1 MLLMFW
7 KGLSVPAGLGPG
19 ALGPLTITSSAV
31 TGRMAI
37 PGAGG
42 IPGNSVL
49 LVTNLNPDVSWK
61 VLYVKSLSG
70 GGIVASDLELNSMKM
85 FILRIFIKIHH

>member
-1 MLLMFW
+1 MLLLFC

-19 ALGPLTITSSAV
+19 ALGPLAITSSAV

-42 IPGNSVL
+42 MPGNSVL

-61 VLYVKSLSG
+61 VSYVKSLSG
-70 GGIVASDLELNSMKM
+70 GNIVASVFELNSNGNV
-85 FILRIFIKIHH
+85 

>member
-1 MLLMFW
+1 MLLLFH

-19 ALGPLTITSSAV
+19 APGPLAITSAV

-42 IPGNSVL
+42 YARKFRL
-49 LVTNLNPDVSWK
+49 CFVTNLNPDVSWK
-61 VLYVKSLSG
+61 VSYVKSLSG
-70 GGIVASDLELNSMKM
+70 GNIVASDFESIQMEM
-85 FILRIFIKIHH
+85 FKNLC

>member
-19 ALGPLTITSSAV
+19 ALGPLAITSSAV

-70 GGIVASDLELNSMKM
+70 GGIGSFWPRVKFNENVYFKN
-85 FILRIFIKIHH
+85 FY

>member
-1 MLLMFW
+1 MLLLFH

-19 ALGPLTITSSAV
+19 ALGPLAITSSAV

-42 IPGNSVL
+42 MPGNSVL

-61 VLYVKSLSG
+61 VSYVKSLSG
-70 GGIVASDLELNSMKM
+70 GNTVPSDFELNSNGNV
-85 FILRIFIKIHH
+85 